1 MIHKLER
8 WVWWGGALLAAI
20 AGIVNAVALQ
30 SYAHQAVT
38 HVTGT
43 TSLLSLAVA
52 QGDPTGVVDLFLVLA
67 SFVGGAAL
75 SGFII
80 QHSSL
85 KLGRRYGLALLI
97 ESMLLFAAS
106 RLMDTDVRLGSY
118 LASAA
123 CGLQNA
129 MASTYSGAILRTTHL
144 SGMFTDLGA
153 AIGHLLRGAAVDWI
167 RVRLYALLI
176 GAFVAGG
183 IAGSL
188 LFKIWGS
195 ATLYVPALFTG
206 IVAVTYTTYA
216 HWPRLRS
223 PPAP

>member
-1 MIHKLER
+1 MIYKLDR
-8 WVWWGGALLAAI
+8 WAWFGGALLAAI
-20 AGIVNAVALQ
+20 AGSINAVALQ

-52 QGDPTGVVDLFLVLA
+52 QGDWAGLANLALVIGAFA
-67 SFVGGAAL
+67 SGATL

-80 QHSSL
+80 QNSTL
-85 KLGRRYGLALLI
+85 KLGRRYGIALFI
-97 ESMLLFAAS
+97 ESILLFFAS
-106 RLMDTDVRLGSY
+106 DLMDTNVRVGSY

-153 AIGHLLRGAAVDWI
+153 AMGHGLRGAAVDWI
-167 RVRLYALLI
+167 RVRLYVLLI
-176 GAFVAGG
+176 GSFVLGG
-183 IAGSL
+183 TFGSM

-195 ATLYVPALFTG
+195 ATLYVPAIFTG
-206 IVAVTYTTYA
+206 VVALTYTTYA
-216 HWPRLRS
+216 HWYRS
-223 PPAP
+223 KPVAS